1 MLWSAAPAP
10 GGQQGGIQWGSATDG
25 RRVFTAESNS
35 LNVKYKVPDGR
46 TIDYGSWSALDAATG
61 KLLWQVADP
70 SKGHDKA
77 PLTYANGVLYG
88 GSTSGHMY
96 AMDAATGKILWDYK
110 GVGSSMAGP
119 AVVNGFVYWGNGYTA
134 SWATEGSMF
143 YAFALPKK

>member
-1 MLWSAAPAP
+1 MHTQTAWGQRAAHAR
-10 GGQQGGIQWGSATDG
+10 
-25 RRVFTAESNS
+25 RRVGRSTAWRLGGGDS
-35 LNVKYKVPDGR
+35 G
-46 TIDYGSWSALDAATG
+46 
-61 KLLWQVADP
+61 
-70 SKGHDKA
+70 GHDKA

-110 GVGSSMAGP
+110 GVGSSMGGP
-119 AVVNGFVYWGNGYTA
+119 AVVNGFAYWGNGYTA